1 MGMEWRGG
9 DIQRYPGGGFKINLL
24 KPVLEKWKDQKE
36 TVVMFV
42 DRYVYMYVC
51 MLIWRIS
58 PITPSF
64 QTSVL

>member
-24 KPVLEKWKDQKE
+24 KPVLEKWKDHKD

-42 DRYVYMYVC
+42 DRYVS
-51 MLIWRIS
+51 LIG
-58 PITPSF
+58 
-64 QTSVL
+64 